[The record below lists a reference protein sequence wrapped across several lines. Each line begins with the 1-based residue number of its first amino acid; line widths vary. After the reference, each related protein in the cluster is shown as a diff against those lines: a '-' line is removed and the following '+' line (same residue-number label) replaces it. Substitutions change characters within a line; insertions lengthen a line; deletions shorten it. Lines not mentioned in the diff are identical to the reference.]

1 MDWPVYLI
9 NLDKDRMRLEAATAE
24 LARVGSRWTRI
35 AAVNGRQLPAE
46 RIAKVYD
53 KRRNRAYARHP
64 LTPPEIG
71 CYLSHIA
78 AWRAIAGADAPGG
91 VVLEDDFR
99 VTGDFAAALRVVSAD
114 QGDWD
119 MVKLFTFRPDAR
131 RLRPRDVGSGME
143 IAEPYKVPSTMLG
156 YALRREAADRLLS
169 RAQPFFRPVDEDM
182 KFYWERD
189 LKVAL
194 LSPQPIAVGNQDTA
208 EGSVGD
214 SRRSYNKKDTRSG
227 LERMVAGIRYQAS
240 YAVGLHRRRLFG

>member
-1 MDWPVYLI
+1 MCPGP
-9 NLDKDRMRLEAATAE
+9 AFP
-24 LARVGSRWTRI
+24 G
-35 AAVNGRQLPAE
+35 VNGRALPAD

-53 KRRNRAYARHP
+53 QRSNRARARHP

-78 AWRAIAGADAPGG
+78 AWRAVAALDAPGG
-91 VVLEDDFR
+91 IILEDDFR
-99 VTGDFAAALRVVSAD
+99 ITGDFAGALQAVSAD
-114 QGDWD
+114 TGDWD
-119 MVKLFTFRPDAR
+119 MLKLFTFRPEAK
-131 RLRPRDVGSGME
+131 RLRPRPVGTGFE

-156 YALRREAADRLLS
+156 YALRRDAANRLLH

-189 LKVAL
+189 LSIAL

-214 SRRSYNKKDTRSG
+214 SRKGYSKKDKRSG
-227 LERMVAGIRYQAS
+227 VERVLAGLRYQMGYSA
-240 YAVGLHRRRLFG
+240 GLHSRRLLGG